1 VGETAVDSSTH
12 GILTVDI
19 REPQALHAAYMP
31 FVDNGALF
39 VPTTRHHE
47 LGDQVFVLL
56 DLLDESERLPF
67 TGTVVWLTP
76 AQAQNGRAQGIG
88 LRFNDHDDPVRDKIE
103 RHLARF
109 PADSRP
115 THTL

>member
-1 VGETAVDSSTH
+1 VNPNTY

-39 VPTTRHHE
+39 VLTNRAYE
-47 LGDQVFVLL
+47 LGDQVCVQL
-56 DLLDESERLPF
+56 DLMDEPEQLPF

-76 AQAQNGRAQGIG
+76 AHAQNGRAQGIG
-88 LRFNDHDDPVRDKIE
+88 LRFNDRDNPVRDKIE
-103 RHLARF
+103 RHLSRF
-109 PADSRP
+109 PAEIRP